1 MMDNNMTFEEQD
13 VMEETPK
20 GKRRLVLL
28 VVGGV
33 LLAGILV
40 AAAFVGGQM
49 LGGKKNVVM
58 GSGGPNMIGFNGPG
72 GATRQL
78 ALDIKPA
85 PELPQTQPDVR
96 GLYQSRSDNTLKVGT
111 GNIEM
116 MMQKG
121 QDGQMQSSAKF
132 DGPVLE
138 VVVTGDTEIYHD
150 VTQSLLAGP
159 DVVPADD
166 DGTVHVQQVVEQVDS
181 LDDIGK
187 DAHITVWGE
196 KSGDRIIAHTLVY
209 RNFGN

>member
-1 MMDNNMTFEEQD
+1 MDNNMTFEEQD

-20 GKRRLVLL
+20 GKRRLVLP

-58 GSGGPNMIGFNGPG
+58 GGGGPNMIGFNGPG

-85 PELPQTQPDVR
+85 PELPQTQPDVQ
-96 GLYQSRSDNTLKVGT
+96 GIFQSRRDNTLKVGT
-111 GNIEM
+111 GDIQM
-116 MMQKG
+116 MMKKG
-121 QDGQMQSSAKF
+121 ADGQMESSASF
-132 DGPVLE
+132 NGPVLE
-138 VVVTGDTEIYHD
+138 ILVTGETEIYDD
-150 VTQSLLAGP
+150 VTDMPLPGP
-159 DVVPADD
+159 DVAADND
-166 DGTVHVQQVVEQVDS
+166 STLHVEQKVELVDG

-187 DAHITVWGE
+187 DAEITVWGE
-196 KSGDRIIAHTLVY
+196 KSGDRVIAHTLVY